1 MAGLLTNVYSLGFVV
16 LGLYGLRALIL
27 TIAYAFVRRR
37 PEPAPP
43 APDVL
48 PLVTVQLPIY
58 NERYVATRLIDAV
71 CRMRWPRER
80 LAVQVLDDSDDDTV
94 ALIDACADAWRVRGA
109 DITVVRRDRRTGY
122 KAGALAEGLAA
133 AKGDILAVFDADF
146 VPTPDFLHQT
156 VPHLAPDVAMVQVRW
171 GHLNADASAMT
182 RVQALALDGHFVVEQ
197 TARARLGLL
206 WNFNGT
212 AGIWRREAIEQSG
225 GWQDDTLSEDMDLSF
240 RAQLE
245 GWKMVFLPGVA
256 VPAELPATM
265 MAFKRQQRRWGQGIT
280 QVLGKLG
287 RRVWRAP
294 HPLWQRL
301 INLLG
306 LTAYLN
312 HFIGLALFI
321 GTPLLI
327 LYPPHFRNQLGW
339 LWLLTLGPCFMCSV
353 AAHELG
359 GNWQKRLFYYPLL
372 FVIAMGMSLN
382 GTLSVLGALRGR
394 GGVFQRTPKSGDGFA
409 PEGELR
415 EGNVREG
422 NGGVGGL
429 SARRTAIQAEYV
441 LGADWQVVAEA
452 ALAIYGWA
460 LLVLAIA
467 DGVTS
472 LVILLALYALGFTLV
487 ALLSLEGGT
496 MGLGLGRA
504 DSWSAEKQPL

>member
-1 MAGLLTNVYSLGFVV
+1 MAGLLTNLYSLAFVV

-27 TIAYAFVRRR
+27 TVGYAFIRRK
-37 PEPAPP
+37 AQGPP
-43 APDVL
+43 PSLDEL
-48 PLVTVQLPIY
+48 PMVTVQLPIY

-71 CRMRWPRER
+71 CRIRWPRDR
-80 LAVQVLDDSDDDTV
+80 LAVQVLDDSDDDTIGLV
-94 ALIDACADAWRVRGA
+94 DACVEAWRLRGA
-109 DITVVRRDRRTGY
+109 DIGVVRRERRTGY
-122 KAGALAEGLAA
+122 KAGALAEGLAM

-171 GHLNADASAMT
+171 GHLNAEASPVT

-212 AGIWRREAIEQSG
+212 AGIWRRQAIDESG
-225 GWQDDTLSEDMDLSF
+225 GWQADTLSEDMDLSY
-240 RAQLE
+240 RAQLA
-245 GWKMVFLPGVA
+245 GWKMVFLPGVT
-256 VPAELPATM
+256 VPAELPTTM

-280 QVLGKLG
+280 QVLVKLG
-287 RRVWRAP
+287 RRIWSAP

-312 HFIGLALFI
+312 HLIGLVLFV

-327 LYPPHFRNQLGW
+327 LYPPQFRNQLGW

-359 GNWQKRLFYYPLL
+359 GDWRKRLSYYPLL

-382 GTLSVLGALRGR
+382 GALSVIGALRGR
-394 GGVFQRTPKSGDGFA
+394 GGVFHRTPKSGAREAEGGPSRDDGSL
-409 PEGELR
+409 P
-415 EGNVREG
+415 
-422 NGGVGGL
+422 
-429 SARRTAIQAEYV
+429 TAERAKLTMTQGDYV
-441 LGADWQVVAEA
+441 LGADWQVLAEA

-460 LLVLAIA
+460 LLALAVIE
-467 DGVTS
+467 GVTS
-472 LVILLALYALGFTLV
+472 LIILLGLYALGFTLV
-487 ALLSLEGGT
+487 ALFSLDDGT
-496 MGLGLGRA
+496 WGWGLEQA